1 MFWSDH
7 SFAHFATRSILV
19 EMAGLVIK
27 QRDTNITVEDKRNS
41 IKSAKVFPLALI
53 YNKKAKMHSEGK

>member
-1 MFWSDH
+1 M
-7 SFAHFATRSILV
+7 
-19 EMAGLVIK
+19 K